1 MLGKGFSVDLL
12 HLDHDIFNRFGYQVH
27 KGRISRP
34 ARSVSKTLDERCG
47 QKDYHLLLL

>member
-27 KGRISRP
+27 KGTISSPVSR
-34 ARSVSKTLDERCG
+34 VSKTLDDCCG